1 MNIGGSFLLILD
13 NLRINVLY
21 LLAVLVVVAPVY
33 VCAEESVT
41 KLEETSGATNICRP
55 IVEPVSS
62 LVLGESVMFR
72 WTCSGARHDGE
83 GYYIVVI
90 RPVGTYVL
98 LRVPRNRNFFEFTPD
113 MEGHWRCIVINTD
126 PDRTQPDLESEP
138 VYFEVLRSIKP

>member
-1 MNIGGSFLLILD
+1 MNNGGSFLLILS
-13 NLRINVLY
+13 NPRINVWY
-21 LLAVLVVVAPVY
+21 LLAVLALVAPVY
-33 VCAEESVT
+33 VNAEESVT
-41 KLEETSGATNICRP
+41 KAAETSGATNICRP
-55 IVEPVSS
+55 IVEPVPS
-62 LVLGESVMFR
+62 LVLGESAIFR

-138 VYFEVLRSIKP
+138 AYFEVLKSTKP